1 MWYFYLTMSQSYKD
15 FLEKYNI
22 DDFKTSLKLSGHA
35 KVDFYND
42 IDKLLK
48 CMSTIFDKLATI
60 GTMRGAQV
68 LMAIAKL
75 SEPDYVINKTDVKN
89 CLNVDRLEK
98 ILPAI
103 EYLENSNYITIE
115 EKTKKFH
122 IIKLNEQDFPDL
134 RVFREIVQKYW
145 KSPQEEV
152 AQAKKWSD
160 VK

>member
-1 MWYFYLTMSQSYKD
+1 MSQSYKD
-15 FLEKYNI
+15 FLDKYKI
-22 DDFKTSLKLSGHA
+22 DDFKTSLKLTGHT

-48 CMSTIFDKLATI
+48 SMSTIFDKLATI

-75 SEPDYVINKTDVKN
+75 TGPDQVVNKTDVKN
-89 CLNVDRLEK
+89 CLNIKRLEK
-98 ILPAI
+98 IRPAI
-103 EYLENSNYITIE
+103 EYLESAKYITIE

-122 IIKLNEQDFPDL
+122 IIKLNEEDNPDL
-134 RVFREIVQKYW
+134 TVFREIVQKYW

-152 AQAKKWSD
+152 ELANKWRD
-160 VK
+160 EN